1 MTAEEYI
8 AALKRKNKGLDVSDD
23 VPVTVT
29 ASGLWAVVRQAW
41 EKGAEHTAVKV
52 AETST
57 KYDTGGT
64 DAGAVLFNKLF
75 GGGRK

>member
-1 MTAEEYI
+1 MNAEEYI
-8 AALKRKNKGLDVSDD
+8 AALKRKNKGLDVADD

-29 ASGLWAVVRQAW
+29 ARGLWSMVRQAW
-41 EKGAEHTAVKV
+41 EMGAEHTAGKV
-52 AETST
+52 AEAST

-64 DAGAVLFNKLF
+64 DASDVLFNKLF